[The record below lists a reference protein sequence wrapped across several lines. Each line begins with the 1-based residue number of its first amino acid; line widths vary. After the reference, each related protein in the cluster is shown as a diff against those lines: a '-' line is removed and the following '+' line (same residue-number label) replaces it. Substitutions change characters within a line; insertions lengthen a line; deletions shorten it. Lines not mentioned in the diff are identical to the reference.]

1 MAAPPSLVGAVQLRL
16 MIVCPEAVA
25 VSEVG
30 TPGTVAVGEAV
41 VAFAVLDHP
50 LLPTE
55 LMARTR

>member
-1 MAAPPSLVGAVQLRL
+1 MDAPPVLNGALQDRL
-16 MIVCPEAVA
+16 MIVCPDAVA
-25 VSEVG
+25 VSDLG
-30 TPGTVAVGEAV
+30 ALGAVAVAV